1 MEEKMS
7 TRSRIAIKQKD
18 GTYKSIY
25 CHSDGYLEYNGV
37 ILNKYYQDETKIN
50 LLINLGDISSL
61 GYYVYPDT
69 TKDHTFLN
77 PQKDVT
83 VAYHRDRGENLNF
96 RVDNDKDS
104 LIKNTV
110 KSDQEYLYLYENK
123 QWIFV
128 DTRTTN
134 YEDVKLYNLED
145 ILKERLLLEENT
157 QTYDISDEIANNL
170 IQYAKDSDSYE
181 YRDSYDNDEVAIDE
195 IKEMLSTKDGIYTI
209 LDSLTEDIKIMAT
222 EKDMCDPEVCKIS
235 KNAFDLIN
243 RLNQYL
249 VVLENTK
256 NNEIDM

>member
-1 MEEKMS
+1 MS

-18 GTYKSIY
+18 STYKSIY

-61 GYYVYPDT
+61 GCYVYPDT
-69 TKDHTFLN
+69 TKDHNFFN

-123 QWIFV
+123 QWFFA
-128 DTRTTN
+128 DTRTMN
-134 YEDVKLYNLED
+134 YEDVELYNLED
-145 ILKERLLLEENT
+145 ILRERLLLDENT

-170 IQYAKDSDSYE
+170 IQYAKDFDSYE
-181 YRDSYDNDEVAIDE
+181 YRDIYDNDEVATDE
-195 IKEMLSTKDGIYTI
+195 IKEMLSTKDGVYTI
-209 LDSLTEDIKIMAT
+209 LDSLADDIKMMAT
-222 EKDMCDPEVCKIS
+222 EKDMCDSEVCKNS

-249 VVLENTK
+249 VVLEK
-256 NNEIDM
+256 NKDNEIDM

>member
-1 MEEKMS
+1 MS

-18 GTYKSIY
+18 GIYKSIY

-61 GYYVYPDT
+61 GCYVYPDT
-69 TKDHTFLN
+69 TKDHNFLN

-123 QWIFV
+123 QWFFA
-128 DTRTTN
+128 DTRSMN
-134 YEDVKLYNLED
+134 YEDVELYNLED
-145 ILKERLLLEENT
+145 ILRERLLLDENM

-170 IQYAKDSDSYE
+170 IQYAKDFDFYE
-181 YRDSYDNDEVAIDE
+181 YRDSYDNDEVAINE

-256 NNEIDM
+256 DNEIDM

>member
-1 MEEKMS
+1 MS

-18 GTYKSIY
+18 STYKSIY

-61 GYYVYPDT
+61 GCYVYPDT
-69 TKDHTFLN
+69 TKDHNFLN
-77 PQKDVT
+77 SQKDVT

-123 QWIFV
+123 QWFFA
-128 DTRTTN
+128 DTRTMN
-134 YEDVKLYNLED
+134 YEDVELYNLED
-145 ILKERLLLEENT
+145 ILRERLLLDENM

-170 IQYAKDSDSYE
+170 IQYAKDFDSYE
-181 YRDSYDNDEVAIDE
+181 YRDSYDNDEVAINE

-222 EKDMCDPEVCKIS
+222 EKDMCDPEICKNS
-235 KNAFDLIN
+235 KTAFDLIN

-256 NNEIDM
+256 DNEIDM